1 MKPYRKATRFVILT
15 LLLALAFVMQPV
27 RASAQGPG
35 PGDKIIFGSSFI
47 LQNGQKL
54 DGDLV
59 VFGGTVEI
67 EQDATVQGDVA
78 IIGGSARIDGVI
90 NGDVVTLG
98 GVIHLGPHAMVN
110 GDATAMGGVIEREPG
125 AQVRGNIVETQ
136 GLEEE
141 GAQITPMP
149 DLHRWTFPFQRGATL
164 PGPLS
169 WLGRALLEGLAAIT
183 WAALL
188 AAMGVFL
195 ILLAPAPTERVARS
209 IQNNP
214 LLAFAVGFGAS
225 LLAFIVAF
233 ILGITICL
241 LPLSLALILGW
252 VAALLFGWLA
262 LGWLLGRELM
272 RGLKSENA
280 TPIWEVVVG
289 VALLTLM
296 WKLPDI
302 VPFVGG
308 LASFL
313 VMFVAGNIA
322 IGGVLLTRFGSRD
335 YPAAPPTP
343 PTPPP
348 SPEEALPERSQVPP
362 ADPLIPPPS
371 AE

>member
-1 MKPYRKATRFVILT
+1 MKPYRKATLLVILM
-15 LLLALAFVMQPV
+15 LLLALAFVMQPE

-35 PGDKIIFGSSFI
+35 PGDKIIFGSAFT
-47 LQNGQKL
+47 LARGQRL

-59 VFGGTVEI
+59 VVGGAVEV
-67 EQDATVQGDVA
+67 EQDAVVEGDVA
-78 IIGGSARIDGVI
+78 IIGGSTRIDGVV

-98 GVIHLGPHAMVN
+98 GVIHLGPHAVVN
-110 GDATAMGGVIEREPG
+110 GDATAVGGVIEREPG
-125 AQVRGNIVETQ
+125 AQVLGNIVETQ
-136 GLEEE
+136 GREM
-141 GAQITPMP
+141 GGVQITPVP
-149 DLHRWTFPFQRGATL
+149 GPHRWTFPFQEAAST

-169 WLGRALLEGLAAIT
+169 WLGRALLQGLATIT
-183 WAALL
+183 WTALL

-195 ILLAPAPTERVARS
+195 ILLAPAPTERVARG

-233 ILGITICL
+233 ILSVTICL
-241 LPLSLALILGW
+241 LPLSLALMLGW

-280 TPIWEVVVG
+280 TPIWEAVAG

-302 VPFVGG
+302 VPYVGG

-335 YPAAPPTP
+335 YPAGPAAPAPPL
-343 PTPPP
+343 P
-348 SPEEALPERSQVPP
+348 SPEDALPERSQVPP